1 MLGNQMNCRVQEM
14 CWTLLLAKEAPCAH
28 SHLQTTVQL
37 SGGAQ
42 ICKSHI
48 SVSKGLL
55 GSPDMH
61 IGGNSGQ
68 VQVHRVEFQ
77 PQVDRGQLCGQLWVI
92 LCYIYL
98 LSGIVFVLDVGL
110 VFSLDIRHPAQDRHE
125 EMFAK

>member
-1 MLGNQMNCRVQEM
+1 M
-14 CWTLLLAKEAPCAH
+14 
-28 SHLQTTVQL
+28 
-37 SGGAQ
+37 
-42 ICKSHI
+42 
-48 SVSKGLL
+48 L

-77 PQVDRGQLCGQLWVI
+77 PQVDRGQLCGQLWFI

-98 LSGIVFVLDVGL
+98 LSDIGFVLDVGL
-110 VFSLDIRHPAQDRHE
+110 VFSLDIRHPALDRHE